1 MEIVIAAVVLA
12 AGLVAGA
19 SLLSRRAPALASSR
33 TDGKGAPA
41 ATPAEPSKSGAGPET
56 DLKERR
62 TEMVR
67 LEERLLSK
75 EAALDQ
81 QRAALTLQEEAVQ
94 QKQAE
99 LAELRDRH
107 VRELERV
114 AGLSASQAKQILLRE
129 LEDQIRHDC
138 ARRVRQ
144 IEDETKRDADRR
156 VRNILSVVM
165 QRMAAG
171 HAAETTV
178 SVVQLSADDM

>member
-19 SLLSRRAPALASSR
+19 SLLSRRAPALAGSR
-33 TDGKGAPA
+33 TSGKAAPTAPPAPVAAPA
-41 ATPAEPSKSGAGPET
+41 TDA

-81 QRAALTLQEEAVQ
+81 QRATLATREAAVEES
-94 QKQAE
+94 QAE
-99 LAELRDRH
+99 IVDLRERH

-129 LEDQIRHDC
+129 LEDQIRHEC
-138 ARRVRQ
+138 ARKVRQ
-144 IEDETKRDADRR
+144 IEEETKRDADRR

-171 HAAETTV
+171 QPKPV
-178 SVVQLSADDM
+178 SRKTKKSV